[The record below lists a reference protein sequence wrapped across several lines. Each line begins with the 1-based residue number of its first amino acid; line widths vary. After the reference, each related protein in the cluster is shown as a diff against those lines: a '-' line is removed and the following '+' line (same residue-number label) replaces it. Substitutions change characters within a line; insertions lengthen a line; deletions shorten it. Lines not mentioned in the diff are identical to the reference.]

1 MRLWLRERDSGA
13 PGFVAAIAAGK
24 TKFALDDA
32 IWAKLHK
39 AVALII
45 TPTSVGA
52 PEAADVDE
60 VLYEG
65 VCVNLKKRSD
75 SDNAR

>member
-13 PGFVAAIAAGK
+13 PGFVAAITAV
-24 TKFALDDA
+24 TTTFALDDA
-32 IWAKLHK
+32 IWAKLHQ

-45 TPTSVGA
+45 TLTSVGG
-52 PEAADVDE
+52 PEAVDVGE